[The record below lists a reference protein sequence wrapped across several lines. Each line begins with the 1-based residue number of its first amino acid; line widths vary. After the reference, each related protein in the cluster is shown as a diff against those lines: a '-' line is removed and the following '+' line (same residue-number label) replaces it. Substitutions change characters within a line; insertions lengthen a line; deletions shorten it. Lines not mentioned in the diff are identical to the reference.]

1 MVDYSFVK
9 FLNKDLNAEGVDSE
23 GKGKITDEV
32 SASRYGKMILG
43 ATELMTKKDP
53 VELARAVLAAFDEQ
67 IAAMHNEAA
76 ELEIKTDN
84 DFNQGVEMRGQG
96 KTLKKKIVEAA
107 ERFSKPLYQEY
118 KSVKNLE
125 TSITGPLDD
134 MDTTLK
140 KKTDDFAY
148 LKLLAERK
156 REQEARE
163 QAAALQAKIDAE
175 QRAQAERELKAAKKE
190 KREAIIPD
198 RIVVDVP
205 VVPQKVAAK
214 TEHGSV
220 NVKMV
225 LKGEITDLESDFVF
239 KLVLAQTLAGYKTL
253 AEAALKK
260 AISAGAVGLAG
271 GPGVEVREVADTQ
284 HRRR

>member
-9 FLNKDLNAEGVDSE
+9 FLNADLDVVGGRVPDSHFE
-23 GKGKITDEV
+23 AGQR
-32 SASRYGKMILG
+32 SR
-43 ATELMTKKDP
+43 AAVPAKKDP

-76 ELEIKTDN
+76 ELAIKNDA
-84 DFNQGVEMRGQG
+84 DFNQAVEMRGQA

-107 ERFSKPLYQEY
+107 EQFSKPLYQKY

-125 TSITGPLDD
+125 TSITGPLDETD
-134 MDTTLK
+134 STLK

-175 QRAQAERELKAAKKE
+175 QRAQAERERAAAKNE
-190 KREAIIPD
+190 KREAVIPD

-205 VVPQKVAAK
+205 VVPVKVAAK

-220 NVKMV
+220 SVKMV
-225 LKGEITDLESDFVF
+225 LKAEITNLASEFVF
-239 KLVLAQTLAGYKTL
+239 TTVLNQCRAAYKTL
-253 AEAALKK
+253 AETALKK

-271 GPGVEVREVADTQ
+271 GPGVDVREVADTQ

>member
-9 FLNKDLNAEGVDSE
+9 FLNKDLDAEGVAGRVPDSHYE
-23 GKGKITDEV
+23 AARG
-32 SASRYGKMILG
+32 SRASVP
-43 ATELMTKKDP
+43 AKKDP

-76 ELEIKTDN
+76 ELEIKTDI
-84 DFNQGVEMRGQG
+84 DFNRAVEMRGQA

-107 ERFSKPLYQEY
+107 EQFSKPLYQKY

-134 MDTTLK
+134 TDKTLK

-148 LKLLAERK
+148 IKLLAERK

-175 QRAQAERELKAAKKE
+175 QESQAERERAAAKKE

-205 VVPQKVAAK
+205 VVPAKVAAK
-214 TEHGSV
+214 TEHGIV

-225 LKGEITDLESDFVF
+225 LKGEVTDLESDFVF
-239 KLVLAQTLAGYKTL
+239 KLVLAQTRAGYKTL
-253 AEAALKK
+253 AETALKK
-260 AISAGAVGLAG
+260 AISAGAIGLAG